1 MAGDL
6 LTASADNLFQ
16 QLAWP
21 SPEDEQWRRT
31 DLSRLLPKGALEA
44 AAGASA
50 ANRRSAP
57 PEAVPAEAVPDPA
70 GRPEPASDP
79 LFPPNPAARIITE
92 NGRPVSLT
100 LSEKARRSGL
110 SVEWAS
116 FDALP
121 PALEQAGRE
130 ALQAAPDRIAAWH
143 WRDMPGTLIIR
154 LPRNIP
160 MEAPIVIQEH
170 FAPAAE
176 TAPAADTPPGALPA
190 PFSAPHLHIEA
201 AESSQLTVLW
211 SFDQAA
217 PAPSPAASNARSA
230 AAAAAV
236 PSVAKAPADPTP
248 MVNAGLTAQCAQNA
262 RVNIVLRQ
270 NLGPKDVFFI
280 NGSLTVQRDGALHFF
295 ESHTGGALVKTLNRA
310 VLAGEGADARMS
322 GAYAA
327 RPGRHLDIGTLQSHQ
342 SPQAT
347 SDALY
352 KGAVRPGGRS
362 IFQGL
367 IEVAPKAAKTDAY
380 LTNNNLVLGSGAR
393 ADSLPQLNILTDD
406 VKCSHGSTT
415 GKLNES
421 QLFYLRSRGYSP
433 EEAVNELT
441 RAFLVEVTDRA
452 PAAFTD
458 LINADLDTALS
469 EGSDSWHDG

>member
-1 MAGDL
+1 MASDL
-6 LTASADNLFQ
+6 LTASADNLFR

-21 SPEDEQWRRT
+21 SPDDEQWRRT

-44 AAGASA
+44 AARALASVKGFPA
-50 ANRRSAP
+50 AASEPTGRSAP
-57 PEAVPAEAVPDPA
+57 LSGP
-70 GRPEPASDP
+70 R
-79 LFPPNPAARIITE
+79 FPPNPAARIITE
-92 NGRPVSLT
+92 NGRPVSLS
-100 LSEKARRSGL
+100 LSEEARRSGL

-116 FDALP
+116 FDSLP

-130 ALQAAPDRIAAWH
+130 ALQAAPDRIAVWH
-143 WRDMPGTLIIR
+143 WRDMPGTLIVR

-160 MEAPIVIQEH
+160 METPIVIQER
-170 FAPAAE
+170 FAHVPLVDTPAAS
-176 TAPAADTPPGALPA
+176 PG

-211 SFDQAA
+211 SFGQD
-217 PAPSPAASNARSA
+217 SPASA
-230 AAAAAV
+230 D
-236 PSVAKAPADPTP
+236 PAQAHPTP

-262 RVNIVLRQ
+262 QVNIVLRQ
-270 NLGPKDVFFI
+270 NLGSRDVFFI
-280 NGSLTVQRDGALHFF
+280 NSGLFVQRDGTLHFF

-310 VLAGEGADARMS
+310 VLAGEGGDARMS

-327 RPGRHLDIGTLQSHQ
+327 CPGRHLDIGTLQSHQ
-342 SPQAT
+342 SPRAA

-433 EEAVNELT
+433 QEAVNELT

-458 LINADLDTALS
+458 LINADLDAALS

>member
-1 MAGDL
+1 
-6 LTASADNLFQ
+6 
-16 QLAWP
+16 
-21 SPEDEQWRRT
+21 
-31 DLSRLLPKGALEA
+31 
-44 AAGASA
+44 
-50 ANRRSAP
+50 
-57 PEAVPAEAVPDPA
+57 
-70 GRPEPASDP
+70 
-79 LFPPNPAARIITE
+79 
-92 NGRPVSLT
+92 
-100 LSEKARRSGL
+100 
-110 SVEWAS
+110 
-116 FDALP
+116 
-121 PALEQAGRE
+121 
-130 ALQAAPDRIAAWH
+130 
-143 WRDMPGTLIIR
+143 
-154 LPRNIP
+154 
-160 MEAPIVIQEH
+160 
-170 FAPAAE
+170 
-176 TAPAADTPPGALPA
+176 
-190 PFSAPHLHIEA
+190 
-201 AESSQLTVLW
+201 
-211 SFDQAA
+211 
-217 PAPSPAASNARSA
+217 
-230 AAAAAV
+230 
-236 PSVAKAPADPTP
+236 

-295 ESHTGGALVKTLNRA
+295 ESHTGSALVKTLNRA

-452 PAAFTD
+452 PAAFID